1 MEVVIRYLIGESKSK
16 DMILTA
22 YKWLYPLP
30 GLGLVIIVYYGFP
43 GTTVW
48 LFSDMSTALPIF
60 ANVVALM
67 ILSPKVF
74 ELLNDYKARFLG
86 IGKVNPNIKL
96 FYEDDD
102 IEEIIR
108 DGSFDS
114 FD

>member
-1 MEVVIRYLIGESKSK
+1 
-16 DMILTA
+16 
-22 YKWLYPLP
+22 
-30 GLGLVIIVYYGFP
+30 
-43 GTTVW
+43 
-48 LFSDMSTALPIF
+48 MSTALPIF

-102 IEEIIR
+102 I
-108 DGSFDS
+108 GNH
-114 FD
+114 